1 MEVEEK
7 ILAQVELNLYTLGK
21 YDDTLDFSSTLTGN
35 SFAALC
41 AMMIKKANSKAP
53 SYIYLH
59 LTWKAVYQHYNIC
72 LDVLKST
79 NLLHKWDLGD
89 S

>member
-1 MEVEEK
+1 MFYLQCCTIKNHQDPVWVVKVGGWRK

-41 AMMIKKANSKAP
+41 AMMIKKANSKAL
-53 SYIYLH
+53 SYIYLD
-59 LTWKAVYQHYNIC
+59 LT
-72 LDVLKST
+72 
-79 NLLHKWDLGD
+79 
-89 S
+89 